1 MTDGSLKLND
11 TARIS
16 RSYTEMISTFPWHHS
31 VTAFCQWT
39 ILRGSYDALRS
50 SVCSTEDL
58 GRILPDEVSQCQ
70 LTGPLRIVFG
80 RADKSKMPMK
90 VLIVLTAAALASACA
105 SSGANR
111 PRPFPTPA
119 GSSSPAPAAPAPAP
133 ATPVAP
139 RVELPRDQALIATA
153 LSFRGTP
160 YRNGGSD
167 PTGFDC
173 SGFTQW
179 VFAQHGIALPREVE
193 QQSKVG
199 EKIKQDDLKPG
210 DLVFFHTESRGAS
223 HVGIFVADDQFVHAP
238 SSRGV
243 VRVEYV
249 NSTYWGRRFVGARRV
264 SLEREQHADNVP

>member
-1 MTDGSLKLND
+1 L
-11 TARIS
+11 
-16 RSYTEMISTFPWHHS
+16 
-31 VTAFCQWT
+31 V
-39 ILRGSYDALRS
+39 
-50 SVCSTEDL
+50 
-58 GRILPDEVSQCQ
+58 
-70 LTGPLRIVFG
+70 
-80 RADKSKMPMK
+80 
-90 VLIVLTAAALASACA
+90 
-105 SSGANR
+105 
-111 PRPFPTPA
+111 PT
-119 GSSSPAPAAPAPAP
+119 
-133 ATPVAP
+133 
-139 RVELPRDQALIATA
+139 DQALVSTA

-167 PTGFDC
+167 PRGFDC

-179 VFAQHGIALPREVE
+179 VFAQYGIALPRNVE
-193 QQSKVG
+193 EQFKVG

-264 SLEREQHADNVP
+264 SLEREQQADVATIRPRPFPAPTTGAAAPTVRGD

>member
-1 MTDGSLKLND
+1 
-11 TARIS
+11 
-16 RSYTEMISTFPWHHS
+16 
-31 VTAFCQWT
+31 
-39 ILRGSYDALRS
+39 
-50 SVCSTEDL
+50 
-58 GRILPDEVSQCQ
+58 
-70 LTGPLRIVFG
+70 
-80 RADKSKMPMK
+80 MK

-139 RVELPRDQALIATA
+139 RVELPQDQPLIATA

-193 QQSKVG
+193 QQFKVG

-264 SLEREQHADNVP
+264 SLEREQHADIGP